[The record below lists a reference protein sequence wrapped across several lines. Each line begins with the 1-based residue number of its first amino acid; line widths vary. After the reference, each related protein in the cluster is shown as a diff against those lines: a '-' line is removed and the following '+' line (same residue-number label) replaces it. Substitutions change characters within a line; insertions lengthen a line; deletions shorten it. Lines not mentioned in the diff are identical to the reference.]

1 MENINF
7 TFFKKIQYGGYLN
20 IQNTQRKTKK
30 YKIINNKKK

>member
-7 TFFKKIQYGGYLN
+7 TFFKNIQEGGYF
-20 IQNTQRKTKK
+20 NTETNKIKTKK